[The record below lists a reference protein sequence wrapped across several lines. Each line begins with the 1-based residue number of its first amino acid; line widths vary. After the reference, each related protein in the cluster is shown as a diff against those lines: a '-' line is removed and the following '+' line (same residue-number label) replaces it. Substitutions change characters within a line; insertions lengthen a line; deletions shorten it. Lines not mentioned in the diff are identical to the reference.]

1 MSHSPIRRLCLS
13 LLPLL
18 LALLS
23 YSLPL
28 GAVRRTIHLSSY
40 GLRAGAKESCT
51 PLMRKIL
58 GDLRRELQSE
68 GDTLELLFAPG
79 RYHFA
84 SQGAA
89 ERVYYISNHDHPG
102 SRPIGLLLEGWRN
115 VILRGEGSELL
126 FEDRMLPFVLD
137 SCRGVELRGLII
149 DYPNP
154 QITQLHILRSDTIQG
169 ITFTPAPW
177 VKWRLTERGQLE
189 AYGDNWRSI
198 PEIGMAF
205 DPKSGEIRYRTSDMG
220 FPNRGLRQLSPQEAK
235 VYATA
240 GGQPEAILYAPHWR
254 DARLPSGT
262 IFAARSYYRPQPA
275 IFITESQDI
284 RLHDLT
290 VHYAEGMGLLAQ
302 NSEDIE
308 LERFHVELRPD
319 GGRYFTT
326 QADATHFVACRG
338 RVSLQHCR
346 FENMMD
352 DALNVHGVYLKVLAR
367 EDKHTL
373 VGRFMHEQSFG
384 FPWASSGDSV
394 RLVTSRDIQGLE
406 GVFHVRAISSVGGR
420 GLEGAREVRI
430 TFDEELPADYHAERG
445 ISMENLSR
453 TPSVVFAHNLVRH
466 NRARGILIN
475 TPRPVLIEANT
486 FDHVSGSALLF
497 STDNNMWYESGQT
510 REVVIRR
517 NTFQDVLTSLYQFT
531 TAVISIHPIIP
542 ELTLQ
547 RHPFYGQ
554 GAGSIRIEDNIF
566 RTFDTPL
573 LHAISTDGILWRG
586 NKIEPTK
593 TYPKYHPNQK
603 RFLLEGCR
611 NIDIEPKDQVE

>member
-1 MSHSPIRRLCLS
+1 
-13 LLPLL
+13 
-18 LALLS
+18 
-23 YSLPL
+23 
-28 GAVRRTIHLSSY
+28 
-40 GLRAGAKESCT
+40 
-51 PLMRKIL
+51 
-58 GDLRRELQSE
+58 
-68 GDTLELLFAPG
+68 
-79 RYHFA
+79 
-84 SQGAA
+84 
-89 ERVYYISNHDHPG
+89 
-102 SRPIGLLLEGWRN
+102 
-115 VILRGEGSELL
+115 
-126 FEDRMLPFVLD
+126 
-137 SCRGVELRGLII
+137 
-149 DYPNP
+149 
-154 QITQLHILRSDTIQG
+154 
-169 ITFTPAPW
+169 
-177 VKWRLTERGQLE
+177 
-189 AYGDNWRSI
+189 
-198 PEIGMAF
+198 
-205 DPKSGEIRYRTSDMG
+205 
-220 FPNRGLRQLSPQEAK
+220 
-235 VYATA
+235 
-240 GGQPEAILYAPHWR
+240 
-254 DARLPSGT
+254 
-262 IFAARSYYRPQPA
+262 
-275 IFITESQDI
+275 
-284 RLHDLT
+284 
-290 VHYAEGMGLLAQ
+290 
-302 NSEDIE
+302 
-308 LERFHVELRPD
+308 
-319 GGRYFTT
+319 
-326 QADATHFVACRG
+326 
-338 RVSLQHCR
+338 
-346 FENMMD
+346 MD

-384 FPWASSGDSV
+384 FPWASPGDSV

-406 GVFHVRAISSVGGR
+406 GVFHVRAISAVGGR

-475 TPRPVLIEANT
+475 TPRPVLI
-486 FDHVSGSALLF
+486 
-497 STDNNMWYESGQT
+497 
-510 REVVIRR
+510 EVVIRR

>member
-1 MSHSPIRRLCLS
+1 
-13 LLPLL
+13 
-18 LALLS
+18 
-23 YSLPL
+23 
-28 GAVRRTIHLSSY
+28 
-40 GLRAGAKESCT
+40 
-51 PLMRKIL
+51 
-58 GDLRRELQSE
+58 
-68 GDTLELLFAPG
+68 
-79 RYHFA
+79 
-84 SQGAA
+84 
-89 ERVYYISNHDHPG
+89 
-102 SRPIGLLLEGWRN
+102 
-115 VILRGEGSELL
+115 
-126 FEDRMLPFVLD
+126 
-137 SCRGVELRGLII
+137 
-149 DYPNP
+149 
-154 QITQLHILRSDTIQG
+154 
-169 ITFTPAPW
+169 
-177 VKWRLTERGQLE
+177 
-189 AYGDNWRSI
+189 
-198 PEIGMAF
+198 
-205 DPKSGEIRYRTSDMG
+205 
-220 FPNRGLRQLSPQEAK
+220 
-235 VYATA
+235 
-240 GGQPEAILYAPHWR
+240 
-254 DARLPSGT
+254 
-262 IFAARSYYRPQPA
+262 
-275 IFITESQDI
+275 
-284 RLHDLT
+284 
-290 VHYAEGMGLLAQ
+290 MGLLAQ

-367 EDKHTL
+367 EGKHTL

-384 FPWASSGDSV
+384 FPWASPGDSV

-475 TPRPVLIEANT
+475 TPRPVLIEENT
-486 FDHVSGSALLF
+486 FDHVSGSAILF

-542 ELTLQ
+542 ELALQ

-586 NKIEPTK
+586 NRIEPTK

-611 NIDIEPKDQVE
+611 NIDIEPKDQIE